1 MDSIWVLRSAYN
13 EARKLKLAQD
23 LYCSQAENGAWD
35 ALEGDFPENP
45 QWEVLV
51 DVLRGKAKVDI
62 LTLRKFSPMTIDL
75 SISGV

>member
-1 MDSIWVLRSAYN
+1 MDSIWALRSAYN

-23 LYCSQAENGAWD
+23 LYCFQAENGAWD

-51 DVLRGKAKVDI
+51 DVLRGKVKVDI